1 MSTTRHKIIAKVDI
15 SNMKNH
21 LPKSWHQAAGMLRG
35 KRKDLEMH
43 IKKIRR
49 EWNQC
54 MTIDTNILIA
64 YLDNDSNVVEA
75 LTKYQKKG
83 GTLFYQLL
91 QKQKFYPFLT
101 GM

>member
-49 EWNQC
+49 EWN
-54 MTIDTNILIA
+54 
-64 YLDNDSNVVEA
+64 
-75 LTKYQKKG
+75 
-83 GTLFYQLL
+83 
-91 QKQKFYPFLT
+91 
-101 GM
+101 